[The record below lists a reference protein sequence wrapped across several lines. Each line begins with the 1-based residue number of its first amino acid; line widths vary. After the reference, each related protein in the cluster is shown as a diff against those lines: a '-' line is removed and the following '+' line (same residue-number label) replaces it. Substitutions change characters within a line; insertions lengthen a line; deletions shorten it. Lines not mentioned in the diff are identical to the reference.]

1 MTQPFHD
8 TGTLDRLKQMAAAP
22 DMDEGGTVAE
32 ANGEV
37 SAADLRAL
45 QNRVSRLEA
54 AVKHLTRA
62 RGGGAP

>member
-37 SAADLRAL
+37 SAAAFRELESRVDWLEKQLGDLLRERDPRA
-45 QNRVSRLEA
+45 
-54 AVKHLTRA
+54 
-62 RGGGAP
+62 